1 MRGLVVVVGTPGTFV
16 VDPACRPEG
25 GPKERLNV
33 PEAAP
38 PWRSGPGA
46 AAVKVLRQPPP
57 HRLDAMPERGPNPRP
72 TALPLRFGP
81 AGRFELQPA
90 ERRLLVD
97 GRPVAVGGRAL
108 DVLITLA
115 VNPDHLLTKNELL
128 ERAWPGVI
136 V

>member
-1 MRGLVVVVGTPGTFV
+1 
-16 VDPACRPEG
+16 
-25 GPKERLNV
+25 
-33 PEAAP
+33 
-38 PWRSGPGA
+38 
-46 AAVKVLRQPPP
+46 
-57 HRLDAMPERGPNPRP
+57 MPERGPNPRP
-72 TALPLRFGP
+72 TGQTAPPLRFGP

-128 ERAWPGVI
+128 
-136 V
+136 